1 MNELIQKLAEESGL
15 DARTMGFQNHHTE
28 QWNARVT
35 KLAEL
40 IVQECVEVINDASV
54 KALRQNTFMGD
65 DVPSCI
71 HESNIMKHFG
81 VEE

>member
-1 MNELIQKLAEESGL
+1 MNELIQKLAEAAGL
-15 DARTMGFQNHHTE
+15 DARTMGFENNHTA

-40 IVQECVEVINDASV
+40 IVRECAEVINDASV

>member
-1 MNELIQKLAEESGL
+1 VNELIQKLAEAAGL
-15 DARTMGFQNHHTE
+15 DARTMGFENNHTA

-40 IVQECVEVINDASV
+40 IVRECAEVV
-54 KALRQNTFMGD
+54 KWTPSMFPNNT
-65 DVPSCI
+65 I
-71 HESNIMKHFG
+71 IKNIKEHFG